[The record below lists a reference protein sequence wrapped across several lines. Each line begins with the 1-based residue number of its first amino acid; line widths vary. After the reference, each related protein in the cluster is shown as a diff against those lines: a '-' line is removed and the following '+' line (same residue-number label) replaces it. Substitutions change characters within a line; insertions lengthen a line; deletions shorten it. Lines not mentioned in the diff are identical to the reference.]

1 MCSTFTCT
9 PLNNDHP
16 FVSIRIFTD
25 NSLQEELHQSL
36 VKKRDDRDHRAKIDS
51 EGGLMRQQ
59 SMSGD
64 TR

>member
-1 MCSTFTCT
+1 MTIHLFPYVYS
-9 PLNNDHP
+9 L
-16 FVSIRIFTD
+16 D

>member
-1 MCSTFTCT
+1 MTIHLFAYVYS
-9 PLNNDHP
+9 L
-16 FVSIRIFTD
+16 D